1 MAFVLQTATNGTVRR
16 IPLDGHNVDLDDI
29 FDLAVEKG
37 LAVVDEST
45 RRRIGENRKLLEE
58 IVDREPVY
66 GVTTGYGEMVYITV
80 DKSKETELQT
90 NVVRSHAFCVGDR
103 LSREESRAILAARI
117 NALCRGYSGVREELV
132 EAMVAFLNRGI
143 VPLIPEAGSVGASGD
158 LGPLSHVALALIG
171 EGYVLDDND
180 ERVPTAEM
188 LARRNLRPLELK
200 YKEGLALINGT
211 SAMTGMAALILR
223 RADDQIKQA
232 EIVAALVLENQ
243 MASDGAFRP
252 EGHVLGRPHPGQ
264 IDSAGNALKLLEGS
278 KLIRTHRELKTE
290 LGQVRNRSAGQSE
303 VYLQKAYTLRCIPQ
317 VTGAVK
323 EAVEYARK
331 VVTREI
337 NSSNDNPLFFPG
349 KEVFHG
355 GNFHGQPVAM
365 AMDFACLA
373 LTQLGVVSERR
384 TNRLLNR
391 HLNNGLPQ
399 FLVKSDPG
407 LNCGL
412 SGLQYAAC
420 DLVAEN
426 RTLCTPASVQSIS
439 CNGDNQDVVSMG
451 LTAARKCKRVLKN
464 NYYILAIE
472 LLAAVQAVDLAGQYN
487 RLSPVGKITYQTV
500 RSRVPTVDK
509 DRCMSDD
516 VYRIAGLLQ
525 EAELLQRVT
534 EAGVDIK

>member
-1 MAFVLQTATNGTVRR
+1 MWKADGPQTATNGTVRR

-412 SGLQYAAC
+412 SGLQYAAGGK
-420 DLVAEN
+420 
-426 RTLCTPASVQSIS
+426 R
-439 CNGDNQDVVSMG
+439 NG
-451 LTAARKCKRVLKN
+451 KN
-464 NYYILAIE
+464 
-472 LLAAVQAVDLAGQYN
+472 
-487 RLSPVGKITYQTV
+487 
-500 RSRVPTVDK
+500 
-509 DRCMSDD
+509 
-516 VYRIAGLLQ
+516 
-525 EAELLQRVT
+525 
-534 EAGVDIK
+534 